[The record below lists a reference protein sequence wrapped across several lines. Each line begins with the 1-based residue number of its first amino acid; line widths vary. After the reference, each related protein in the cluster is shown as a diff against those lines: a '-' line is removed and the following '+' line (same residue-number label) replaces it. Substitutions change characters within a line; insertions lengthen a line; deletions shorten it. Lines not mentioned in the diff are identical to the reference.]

1 MRSGLTL
8 AGVLVALAVVALLV
22 KQQLTT
28 PHIAGPQATQAGT
41 VQEQSQQIQQ
51 QVQQQLDEAMQQ
63 RPKPEDFE

>member
-1 MRSGLTL
+1 MRGGLTL
-8 AGVLVALAVVALLV
+8 AGILVALAVVALLV

-28 PHIAGPQATQAGT
+28 PHIAGPQAPPAGT

-63 RPKPEDFE
+63 RPKPEDFD

>member
-28 PHIAGPQATQAGT
+28 PHIAGPQATPAGT

-51 QVQQQLDEAMQQ
+51 QLDDAMQQ